1 VFQCSNGVV
10 LGLFSDT
17 LLERRY
23 GPTADAFRGFTL
35 TIHCENEEVVDRAYD
50 EVGRFD
56 DVDDLDAE
64 PTRSGWGYGFGFR
77 DPEGNVWGVACK
89 YGSDVDGY
97 GRFVYP

>member
-1 VFQCSNGVV
+1 VSEVPREEARAPGTSGSSRARDRITGSGASPVAPV
-10 LGLFSDT
+10 PD
-17 LLERRY
+17 
-23 GPTADAFRGFTL
+23 
-35 TIHCENEEVVDRAYD
+35 EEVVDRAYD

-64 PTRSGWGYGFGFR
+64 PTRSGWGYGFAFR